1 MKKDGKFRNGKN
13 FAISKQKIPQHC
25 THARV
30 SHQLCSGTDLQ
41 MSDKEKIEGYIKS
54 FTAELP

>member
-41 MSDKEKIEGYIKS
+41 TSDKNFEG
-54 FTAELP
+54 

>member
-1 MKKDGKFRNGKN
+1 MKKTENLENGKN

-41 MSDKEKIEGYIKS
+41 TSDK
-54 FTAELP
+54 FLF